1 MMNNIRDYPLQVTV
15 GRPAVR
21 RHGQK
26 QLVIF
31 TADGLESSS
40 IGEVCGPHEV
50 IWFPGEA
57 DKKP

>member
-1 MMNNIRDYPLQVTV
+1 MMNNIRDYRLQVTV

-31 TADGLESSS
+31 TADSLESPS
-40 IGEVCGPHEV
+40 IGGV
-50 IWFPGEA
+50 
-57 DKKP
+57 DLMR